1 MVELGGFLFVLLI
14 VGAIVLV
21 VKALIALL
29 IVPFKIGLGIV
40 KLLLAL
46 LVGIPLLILG
56 LVFAA
61 TVVPLLLVS
70 IPILLLVLI
79 VVVIV
84 AAPFVLAFKCLF

>member
-46 LVGIPLLILG
+46 LIGIPLLILG